1 MNVLVDT
8 NVILDVLLERH
19 PFYKDS
25 FVIFQ
30 LVDQNSIRGHL
41 SAASMTDIFYL
52 LRKSKYSVTELY
64 PVMDDLATFFKV
76 APVNEITIINA
87 LALRWK
93 DFEDAVQYMVAKEN
107 DIECIITRNA
117 ADYEASSIVCM
128 SPTEFIDSFKVKD

>member
-30 LVDQNSIRGHL
+30 LMDQNIISGHL

-52 LRKSKYSVTELY
+52 LRKSKYSITELY
-64 PVMDDLATFFKV
+64 PVMDDLAAFFKV
-76 APVNEITIINA
+76 SPVNETTIADA

-93 DFEDAVQYMVAKEN
+93 DFEDAVQFMVAKEN
-107 DIECIITRNA
+107 GIECIITRNA
-117 ADYEASSIVCM
+117 VDYETTDIACV
-128 SPTEFIDSFKVKD
+128 SPAEFIASFKEKG